1 MKAHEK
7 QIPIGLKAWRMNFTP
22 TAMAALVLLQVAASA
37 QPAKRVEVYA
47 HRGARSYSPENTI
60 PSFQTALRIGAEWV
74 DMDVVLTKE
83 NAVLVSHDPVLNPD
97 IVRDEHGEFLAP
109 SREPLA
115 KRPPFDRLEYD
126 RKYAVRGLT
135 LEELA
140 RFDVGR
146 LNPDSA
152 YSKFF
157 PDQFPVDGTRM
168 PTLREVVRFT
178 EKAAGKKIGYQ
189 IEMKTDPSHP
199 DYSPPPDMFA
209 AAVYKVLKKEG
220 IVHRVEVHAFDFRCL
235 YELQKLDQHVKTA
248 YLTSRDNEP
257 GGADSFFTSDPKT
270 AGLWTGGKL
279 VKDYGGSIPAMVK
292 ALGGYA
298 WDPEDAELTKESLD
312 EAHRLGLKVVVWS
325 WPEKLGTAFDAK
337 LSAKM
342 IDWGVDGI
350 ITDDPARLNAML
362 AARGLPVPTATDD
375 RH

>member
-1 MKAHEK
+1 MAGR
-7 QIPIGLKAWRMNFTP
+7 IILGFTVL
-22 TAMAALVLLQVAASA
+22 AAFALLPASA
-37 QPAKRVEVYA
+37 PAQTARRVEVYA
-47 HRGARSYSPENTI
+47 HRGARSFSPENTL
-60 PSFQTALRIGAEWV
+60 PSFKTALRIGADWV

-83 NAVLVSHDPVLNPD
+83 NEVLVCHDPVLNPD
-97 IVRDEHGEFLAP
+97 ITRDEHGAFLAP
-109 SREPLA
+109 SREALA
-115 KRPPFDRLEYD
+115 KRPPAERLAYE
-126 RKYAVRGLT
+126 RKYAVRSLT

-152 YSKFF
+152 YARFF
-157 PDQFPVDGTRM
+157 PDQFPVDGTRL
-168 PTLREVVRFT
+168 PTMHEVVRLA
-178 EKAAGKKIGYQ
+178 EKATGKKIGYQ
-189 IEMKTDPSHP
+189 IEMKTDPARP
-199 DYSPPPDMFA
+199 DYSPPPDAFA
-209 AAVYKVLKKEG
+209 AAVYQVLKEEG
-220 IVHRVEVHAFDFRCL
+220 IIDRVEVHAFDFRCL
-235 YELQKLDQHVKTA
+235 YELQKLDPRVKTA

-257 GGADSFFTSDPKT
+257 GGADSFFAADPKA

-279 VKDYGGSIPAMVK
+279 VKDCGGSIPAMVK

-337 LSAKM
+337 LTAKM

-362 AARGLPVPTATDD
+362 AARGLPVPD
-375 RH
+375 RY